1 MERWSANAPSVA
13 STTPPTC
20 AWNTAPANG
29 LLAPCPPSA
38 VRAGCQGC
46 KEAAVAYLT
55 RHFRAG
61 FIACLA
67 TGVATVLGVWLS
79 GYLLCRFD
87 PAHKRHVEAMNRYD
101 PAAAGIEMGAKK
113 SKKAPAVWAH
123 RDVLLTRNKHLAR
136 LFPCQ
141 CVQTCTL
148 SVRVTC
154 VKYERFCALG
164 NGSPSQ
170 PEACL
175 GGAGFRQSSGWQ
187 QI

>member
-1 MERWSANAPSVA
+1 MISDNGMAAMLEQVEHNRAITWLEINANAV
-13 STTPPTC
+13 
-20 AWNTAPANG
+20 
-29 LLAPCPPSA
+29 
-38 VRAGCQGC
+38 
-46 KEAAVAYLT
+46 
-55 RHFRAG
+55 
-61 FIACLA
+61 
-67 TGVATVLGVWLS
+67 
-79 GYLLCRFD
+79 
-87 PAHKRHVEAMNRYD
+87 
-101 PAAAGIEMGAKK
+101 
-113 SKKAPAVWAH
+113 KAPAVWAH

-175 GGAGFRQSSGWQ
+175 AGAGFRQSSGWQ